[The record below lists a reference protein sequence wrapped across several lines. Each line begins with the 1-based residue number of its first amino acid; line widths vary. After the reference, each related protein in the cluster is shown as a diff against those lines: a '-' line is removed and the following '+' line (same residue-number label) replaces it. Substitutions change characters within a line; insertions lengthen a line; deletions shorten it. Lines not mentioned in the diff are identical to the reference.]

1 MRAHSREH
9 LISISTMSKGNMLL
23 GQARGKVGSLVFSRQ
38 NGKQVTRAKAETVR
52 NPQTEKQIVQRIILN
67 TISQAYSRMSAITDH
82 SFEGKTNPAEN
93 MAAFMKRNMNELRS
107 KIAAAVANG
116 DSFSDIFNFAPI
128 GSANFVY
135 NPLVIS
141 QGALPKVPVIS
152 VTSGTGAKT
161 GAVAINTYQGVI
173 DAFNLQRGDQ
183 LTFINICEDELGN
196 KYFYYNRVILNPVN
210 ENGVN
215 LPLSTAFIADGEIVS
230 PSPKNEGSFAALQY
244 AANGITFAIGNTD
257 VKAAAVIVSREK
269 GDGSW
274 ARSEASLILDPQA
287 IEESIDAMTLQD
299 AIDDF
304 TENSV
309 GLDNSKYLNN
319 ASFKGG
325 SSAQEPAG
333 EKVNISVS
341 CDPTQGTV
349 SGGGRKAVGSSVTI
363 VATPKAGYL
372 FDGWFENDQLVS
384 NYASYTFPASVN
396 RNLVAQF
403 HEFQG
408 VTIQA
413 SVNVDPSLATV
424 TGGGDYE
431 VGDTVTLQSQKVG
444 SAQLIFAGW
453 WEGTSLVSNNNPYT
467 FTAESNRTLVAHW
480 DTGE

>member
-1 MRAHSREH
+1 
-9 LISISTMSKGNMLL
+9 MLL

-38 NGKQVTRAKAETVR
+38 NGKQVTRAKAESVR

-93 MAAFMKRNMNELRS
+93 MAAFMKRNMNDLRS
-107 KIAAAVANG
+107 KISAAVAAG
-116 DSFSDIFNFAPI
+116 QSFDDIFNFAPI

-161 GAVAINTYQGVI
+161 GAVAINTYQGVL

-196 KYFYYNRVILNPVN
+196 KYFYYNRVILNPVD

-244 AANGITFAIGNTD
+244 AANGITFAIGNTA

-287 IEESIDAMTLQD
+287 IEESVDAMTLQS

-325 SSAQEPAG
+325 SSAQEPVG
-333 EKVNISVS
+333 EKVTISVS
-341 CDPTQGTV
+341 CDPSEGTV
-349 SGGGRKAVGSSVTI
+349 SGGGRKVVGTSVTV
-363 VATPKAGYL
+363 VATPAEGYK
-372 FDGWFENDQLVS
+372 FDGWYENDTLVS
-384 NYASYTFPASVN
+384 NNASYTFTASVA
-396 RNLVAQF
+396 RNLVARF
-403 HEFQG
+403 AESHD
-408 VTIQA
+408 VVIQA
-413 SVNVDPSLATV
+413 TCNVDSSLATV
-424 TGGGDYE
+424 TGGGTYQ
-431 VGDTVTLQSQKVG
+431 VGDTVTLQSTKAAG
-444 SAQLIFAGW
+444 AQLVFNGW
-453 WEGTSLVSNNNPYT
+453 WEGSSLVSNNNPYT
-467 FTAESNRTLVAHW
+467 FTAEASRTLVAHW
-480 DTGE
+480 NTAE

>member
-1 MRAHSREH
+1 
-9 LISISTMSKGNMLL
+9 MLL

-38 NGKQVTRAKAETVR
+38 NGKQVTRAKAESVR
-52 NPQTEKQIVQRIILN
+52 NPQTEKQVVQRIILN

-93 MAAFMKRNMNELRS
+93 MAAFMKRNMNDLRS
-107 KIAAAVANG
+107 KIAAAVAAG

-161 GAVAINTYQGVI
+161 GAVALNTYQGVI

-183 LTFINICEDELGN
+183 LTFINICEDNLGN
-196 KYFYYNRVILNPVN
+196 KYFYYNRVILNPVD

-215 LPLSTAFIADGEIVS
+215 LPLSTAFIADGDIVS

-244 AANGITFAIGNTD
+244 AADGITFAIGNTD

-299 AIDDF
+299 AIDAF
-304 TENSV
+304 SENSV
-309 GLDNSKYLNN
+309 GLDNAKYLNN

-325 SSAQEPAG
+325 ASAQAPVG
-333 EKVNISVS
+333 EKVTISVS
-341 CDPTQGTV
+341 CNQAQGSV
-349 SGGGRKAVGSSVTI
+349 SGGGRKVVGTSVTV
-363 VATPKAGYL
+363 VATPKEGYRFAGWY
-372 FDGWFENDQLVS
+372 ENNALVS
-384 NYASYTFPASVN
+384 NNASYNFTASVA
-396 RNLVAQF
+396 RNLVARF
-403 HEFQG
+403 TEFQG
-408 VTIQA
+408 VTITA
-413 SVNVDPSLATV
+413 NANVSSDFATV
-424 TGGGDYE
+424 SGGGDYE
-431 VGDTVTLQSQKVG
+431 VGDTVTLKSERVG
-444 SAQLIFAGW
+444 SAAMSFQGWYNGNQLI
-453 WEGTSLVSNNNPYT
+453 SNNNPYT
-467 FTAESNRTLVAHW
+467 FTAESSITLTAHW
-480 DTGE
+480 MNQD

>member
-1 MRAHSREH
+1 
-9 LISISTMSKGNMLL
+9 MLL

-38 NGKQVTRAKAETVR
+38 NGKQVTRAKAESVR
-52 NPQTEKQIVQRIILN
+52 NPQTEKQVVQRIILN

-82 SFEGKTNPAEN
+82 SFEGKTTPAEN
-93 MAAFMKRNMNELRS
+93 MAAFMKRNMNDLRS
-107 KIAAAVANG
+107 KIAAAVAEG
-116 DSFSDIFNFAPI
+116 QSFSDIFNFAPI

-135 NPLVIS
+135 NPLIIS
-141 QGALPKVPVIS
+141 QGALPKVPVVS

-161 GAVAINTYQGVI
+161 GAVAINTYQGVL

-183 LTFINICEDELGN
+183 LTFINICEDSIGN
-196 KYFYYNRVILNPVN
+196 KYFYYNRVILNPVD

-309 GLDNSKYLNN
+309 GLDNTKYLNN

-325 SSAQEPAG
+325 SSAQEPVG
-333 EKVNISVS
+333 EKVKITVS
-341 CDPTQGTV
+341 CNPSEGTV
-349 SGGGRKAVGSSVTI
+349 SGGGRKAVGSSVTV

-372 FDGWFENDQLVS
+372 FDGWFENGKKVYD
-384 NYASYTFPASVN
+384 NTNYTFPASVN

-408 VTIQA
+408 VTITLSTSAPNQT
-413 SVNVDPSLATV
+413 TV
-424 TGGGDYE
+424 TGGGNYE
-431 VGDTVTLQSQKVG
+431 VGDEVTVVAERQQG
-444 SAQLIFAGW
+444 AQLQFTGW
-453 WEGTSLVSNNNPYT
+453 FENNVKVSDLSTYK
-467 FTAESNRTLVAHW
+467 FTAEASRTLQARW
-480 DTGE
+480 MDAG

>member
-1 MRAHSREH
+1 
-9 LISISTMSKGNMLL
+9 MLL
-23 GQARGKVGSLVFSRQ
+23 GQARGKVGSLVFSRN
-38 NGKQVTRAKAETVR
+38 NGKQVTRAKAEKVR

-82 SFEGKTNPAEN
+82 SFEGKITPAEN
-93 MAAFMKRNMNELRS
+93 MAAFMKRNMNDLRA
-107 KIAAAVANG
+107 KISAAVAAG
-116 DSFSDIFNFAPI
+116 QSFDDIFNFAPI

-196 KYFYYNRVILNPVN
+196 KYFYYNRVILNPVD

-230 PSPKNEGSFAALQY
+230 PSPKNEGSFAALKY
-244 AANGITFAIGNTD
+244 AANGITFAIGNTA

-299 AIDDF
+299 AIDAF
-304 TENSV
+304 SENSV
-309 GLDNSKYLNN
+309 GLDNAKYLNN

-325 SSAQEPAG
+325 SSVQEPVG
-333 EKVNISVS
+333 EKVTIAVS
-341 CDPTQGTV
+341 SNEGLGTV
-349 SGGGRKAVGSSVTI
+349 SGGGRKVVGTSVTV
-363 VATPKAGYL
+363 VATPAAGYR
-372 FDGWFENDQLVS
+372 FAGWYENGQQVS
-384 NYASYTFPASVN
+384 NQASYTFTVSVA
-396 RNLVAQF
+396 RNLVARF
-403 HEFQG
+403 VEFQG
-408 VTIQA
+408 VTITA
-413 SVNVDPSLATV
+413 NANVSSDLATV
-424 TGGGDYE
+424 SGGGDYE
-431 VGDTVTLQSQKVG
+431 VGDTVTLKSEKVG
-444 SAQLIFAGW
+444 SAALTFTGW
-453 WEGTSLVSNNNPYT
+453 FNGNQLVSSNNPYT
-467 FTAESNRTLVAHW
+467 FTAERSITLTAHW
-480 DTGE
+480 MNQD